1 MPDHVKFELL
11 LTERVAFVSAFN
23 GIIVFLFRNCTR
35 NFFLTNLCRLFC
47 TSLLRLT

>member
-23 GIIVFLFRNCTR
+23 GIIVFCLGIVQGISSSPIFADC
-35 NFFLTNLCRLFC
+35 FVQVF
-47 TSLLRLT
+47 